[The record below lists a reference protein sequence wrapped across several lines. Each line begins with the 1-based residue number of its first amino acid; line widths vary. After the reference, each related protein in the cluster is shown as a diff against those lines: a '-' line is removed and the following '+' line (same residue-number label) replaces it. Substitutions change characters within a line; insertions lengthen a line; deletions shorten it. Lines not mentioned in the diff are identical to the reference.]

1 MSQKVIAIFDIG
13 KTNKKILLFDE
24 QLKVA
29 YQKEEKF
36 KTTVDEDGVECDD
49 IDLIEEWIRSS
60 LQRLIEEGVYE
71 VVGVNFSTYGASLA
85 FLDKEGRRLTPIYNY
100 LKEVSP
106 AIQDKLFE
114 SYGGQA
120 EFCRKTASPALGV
133 LLNSGIQILWL
144 KQQRPE
150 VFKKVASLPNSRQAI
165 LHFPQYLSYLL
176 TGEIVS
182 EPTSIGCHTFLWDF
196 DEQKYHQW
204 LTDEG
209 VSLPE
214 SRPNPVKFEV
224 TIAGKQ
230 LMAGIG
236 IHDSSA
242 ALAPYIKGSTASFL
256 LVSTGTWCIN
266 MNPFNHSPLT
276 VEQLKRDCL
285 SYLSIDQQP
294 VKSSR
299 LFMGHIHDV
308 NVARLT
314 AYFKVPED
322 SYKKVEIK
330 EALIQQYLNEEPR
343 EKLFFESEMPAG
355 YVDESVDLS
364 QFTNF
369 EEAYHRLMFDLTL
382 LNAESIDLIS
392 SNSDGVKQFYISGGF
407 ARNEIFVRLLA
418 SLYPDKEL
426 FTSEVDN
433 ASALGAALVI
443 WDVMDLGELPFIDL
457 GLKKWEEF

>member
-29 YQKEEKF
+29 CQKEEKF
-36 KTTVDEDGVECDD
+36 ETTIDEDGVECDD
-49 IDLIEEWIRSS
+49 IKLIEDWILSS
-60 LQRLIEEGVYE
+60 LKHLMEGTSYD

-85 FLDKEGRRLTPIYNY
+85 FLDKEGNRLTPIYNY

-106 AIQDKLFE
+106 AVQNKLFDR
-114 SYGGQA
+114 YGGQA

-144 KQQRPE
+144 RQERPE
-150 VFKKVASLPNSRQAI
+150 VFKKVESI
-165 LHFPQYLSYLL
+165 LHFPQYLSFLL
-176 TGEIVS
+176 TRQVVS
-182 EPTSIGCHTFLWDF
+182 ESTSIGCHTFLWDF
-196 DEQKYHQW
+196 DRRQYHQW
-204 LTDEG
+204 LNDEQIELPEPKPNSLKFP
-209 VSLPE
+209 VSLDGN
-214 SRPNPVKFEV
+214 S
-224 TIAGKQ
+224 

-242 ALAPYIKGSTASFL
+242 ALAPYILGSKKPFL
-256 LVSTGTWCIN
+256 LLSTGTWCIN
-266 MNPFNHSPLT
+266 MNPFNHTPLT
-276 VEQLKRDCL
+276 AEQLKKDCL

-308 NVARLT
+308 NGTRLT
-314 AYFKVPED
+314 NYYKIPAD
-322 SYKKVEIK
+322 SFKKVKINPTLLRE
-330 EALIQQYLNEEPR
+330 YLADDSR
-343 EKLFFESEMPAG
+343 ERIFFQGEMPAG
-355 YVDESVDLS
+355 YVDEAVDLS
-364 QFTNF
+364 QFSNF

-392 SNSDGVKQFYISGGF
+392 TPEDGVKQFYVSGGF
-407 ARNEIFVRLLA
+407 ARNEIFVRSLA
-418 SLYPDKEL
+418 GLYPDKEV

-443 WDVMDLGELPFIDL
+443 WDVMGEKEPAIDL
-457 GLKKWEEF
+457 GLKRWEGV